1 MGPLENLKS
10 RTQHPSD
17 VLKKLKTLP
26 NKALDKL
33 FSCKSTFIRVLTK
46 RRQNLENKTSNAL
59 TKLKEINVVE
69 CGLIKLKIVVIQT
82 LDLVSF
88 KTVTFRFKIFDK
100 QIKQKRGNRMITF
113 LLEEPVFHEWNYGN
127 FLQRK
132 LILSSKRISDQT
144 LSLSLSPLNSFLEE
158 SRNLA
163 CFYYILLGY

>member
-1 MGPLENLKS
+1 MGPSENLKS
-10 RTQHPSD
+10 RTRHLSKT
-17 VLKKLKTLP
+17 LKKLKTLP

-82 LDLVSF
+82 LDLIVSF
-88 KTVTFRFKIFDK
+88 KTVAFRFKIFDK

-113 LLEEPVFHEWNYGN
+113 LLEESVFHEWNYGN
-127 FLQRK
+127 FLQRR
-132 LILSSKRISDQT
+132 LILSSKRISNLT
-144 LSLSLSPLNSFLEE
+144 LH
-158 SRNLA
+158 
-163 CFYYILLGY
+163 

>member
-1 MGPLENLKS
+1 MGPSENLKS
-10 RTQHPSD
+10 RTRHLSKT
-17 VLKKLKTLP
+17 LKKLKTLP

-82 LDLVSF
+82 LDLIVSF
-88 KTVTFRFKIFDK
+88 KTVAFRFKIFDK

-113 LLEEPVFHEWNYGN
+113 LLEESVFHEWNYGN
-127 FLQRK
+127 FLQRR
-132 LILSSKRISDQT
+132 LILSSKRISDLT
-144 LSLSLSPLNSFLEE
+144 LH
-158 SRNLA
+158 
-163 CFYYILLGY
+163 

>member
-1 MGPLENLKS
+1 MGPSENLKS
-10 RTQHPSD
+10 RTRHLSKT
-17 VLKKLKTLP
+17 LKKLKTLP

-82 LDLVSF
+82 LDLIVSF
-88 KTVTFRFKIFDK
+88 KTVAFRFKIFDK

-113 LLEEPVFHEWNYGN
+113 LLEEPVFQEWNYGN
-127 FLQRK
+127 FLQRR
-132 LILSSKRISDQT
+132 LILSSKRISDLT
-144 LSLSLSPLNSFLEE
+144 LH
-158 SRNLA
+158 
-163 CFYYILLGY
+163 

>member
-1 MGPLENLKS
+1 MGPSENLKS
-10 RTQHPSD
+10 RTRHLSKT
-17 VLKKLKTLP
+17 LKKLKTLP

-69 CGLIKLKIVVIQT
+69 CGLIKFKIVVIQT
-82 LDLVSF
+82 LDLIVSF
-88 KTVTFRFKIFDK
+88 KTVAFRFKIFDK

-127 FLQRK
+127 FLQRR
-132 LILSSKRISDQT
+132 LILSSKRISNLT
-144 LSLSLSPLNSFLEE
+144 LH
-158 SRNLA
+158 
-163 CFYYILLGY
+163 

>member
-1 MGPLENLKS
+1 MGPSENLKS
-10 RTQHPSD
+10 RTRHLSKT
-17 VLKKLKTLP
+17 LKKLKTLP

-82 LDLVSF
+82 LDLIVSF
-88 KTVTFRFKIFDK
+88 KTVAFRFKIFDK

-127 FLQRK
+127 FLQRR
-132 LILSSKRISDQT
+132 LILSSKRISNLT
-144 LSLSLSPLNSFLEE
+144 LH
-158 SRNLA
+158 
-163 CFYYILLGY
+163 

>member
-1 MGPLENLKS
+1 MEPSENLKS
-10 RTQHPSD
+10 RTRHLNET
-17 VLKKLKTLP
+17 LKKLKTLP

-82 LDLVSF
+82 LDLIVSF
-88 KTVTFRFKIFDK
+88 KTVAFRFKIFDK

-127 FLQRK
+127 FLQRR
-132 LILSSKRISDQT
+132 LILSSKRISNLT
-144 LSLSLSPLNSFLEE
+144 LH
-158 SRNLA
+158 
-163 CFYYILLGY
+163 